1 MKFQHPHLDAA
12 ENMTFER
19 KLEFVKARVYEARYA
34 QFKARTLIPV
44 SFEADPATET
54 IVYHEYDGV
63 GVAKLLASYSDDLP
77 RADVKAKEV
86 RSPVKG
92 IGSSYGYGLQ
102 EVRAS
107 AKSGANLEMRKAAM
121 ARRAIEQT
129 INSIGLKGNAT
140 MGLIGL
146 LNITNALSYTVP
158 NGAGGVATWVAGAGK
173 TPTEILKD
181 MHGIAKYVFEQTK
194 GVESPDTMLL
204 PASQY
209 GYIAT
214 TRIDATSEVTI
225 LKYFLANDPYIKA
238 VEPLFEAAGAGAASK
253 DRMVVYRR
261 DPEHL
266 TLEIPQD
273 FEQLAPE
280 QDGLETVIACHA
292 RCGGVICPLPLSV
305 AYGDGI

>member
-19 KLEFVKARVYEARYA
+19 KLEFVKSRTYEAKYA
-34 QFKARTLIPV
+34 EMKARTLIPV

-54 IVYHEYDGV
+54 IVYQEFDGV

-102 EVRAS
+102 EIRAS
-107 AKSGANLEMRKAAM
+107 IKSGANLPTRKAGM
-121 ARRAIEQT
+121 ARRAVEQT
-129 INSIGLKGNAT
+129 INRIGLKGDAT
-140 MGLIGL
+140 YGLIGL
-146 LNITNALSYTVP
+146 LNIPNALSYTVP

-204 PASQY
+204 PASQF
-209 GYIAT
+209 GHIST

-238 VEPLFEAAGAGAASK
+238 VEPLFEAAAAGAAGK

-280 QDGLETVIACHA
+280 QEGLETVVACHA
-292 RCGGVICPLPLSV
+292 RCGGVICPLPLSF